1 MLNFNDGTLH
11 VEKARVLM
19 GGWGLLILLAAIVN
33 QFFELPNPNYV
44 LLLWTGVT
52 VLGILAH
59 ITSLIHG
66 LGQNFGAWV
75 VVIVIGWAFTF
86 YVVKFDNGA
95 HIDLYGDLAGVWLIL
110 LGISYLATAYHVAR
124 PFLIFAGLHIV
135 AGVLLELSARGI
147 TRVSFLDTYSTL
159 IFGLVAGLPLL
170 IAALPQWYRAEA
182 PQASPAVVE
191 SQIQQ
196 PGA

>member
-19 GGWGLLILLAAIVN
+19 AGWGLLIMLAAIIN
-33 QFFELPNPNYV
+33 QFFDLPNPNYV
-44 LLLWTGVT
+44 LWLWTGVT

-75 VVIVIGWAFTF
+75 VVIVLGWAFTF

-110 LGISYLATAYHVAR
+110 LGIGYLATAYHVER
-124 PFLIFAGLHIV
+124 HFLLLAALHIV
-135 AGVLLELSARGI
+135 VGVLMELSARGVMRI
-147 TRVSFLDTYSTL
+147 GFLDTYSTL

-170 IAALPQWYRAEA
+170 IAALPQWYRAEV
-182 PQASPAVVE
+182 PQPSAAVVE
-191 SQIQQ
+191 S
-196 PGA
+196 

>member
-19 GGWGLLILLAAIVN
+19 GGWGLLILLASIVN
-33 QFFELPNPNYV
+33 QFFDLPNPNYV

-66 LGQNFGAWV
+66 LGQNFIAWV
-75 VVIVIGWAFTF
+75 VVIVIGWVFTF

-110 LGISYLATAYHVAR
+110 LGIGYIPTAYHVER
-124 PFLIFAGLHIV
+124 HFLVFAALHIV
-135 AGVLLELSARGI
+135 AGVLLELSARGVMRI
-147 TRVSFLDTYSTL
+147 GFLDAYSTL

-182 PQASPAVVE
+182 PQPSPVVAE